1 MASRKRQCERE
12 SERVRVRGKGD
23 NLKSKVHKSRKYDFL
38 FGDDEQKDN
47 FLNQTDRERETETA
61 TETETESERERDSSK
76 MSMTQRRTTWC
87 WQCVCV
93 GGWRRIP
100 LACARFKRNESKVE
114 CNFCSLVKMKSPA
127 RTTAARAH
135 CKVPAKLQN
144 EFCQKQCEREGRERE
159 GKSGTGADTHWKCH
173 QHG

>member
-1 MASRKRQCERE
+1 MQAGKSYAWSTCEKCPDTRNERYEKHKFRTKVATKLFTSKWQAERDSKRE

-61 TETETESERERDSSK
+61 TATETESERERDSSK

-87 WQCVCV
+87 WQCVC
-93 GGWRRIP
+93 GGLEAHP
-100 LACARFKRNESKVE
+100 AC
-114 CNFCSLVKMKSPA
+114 L
-127 RTTAARAH
+127 
-135 CKVPAKLQN
+135 CKIQAK
-144 EFCQKQCEREGRERE
+144 
-159 GKSGTGADTHWKCH
+159 
-173 QHG
+173 